1 MSNSETLTTTTTTK
15 NCSKADVEK
24 KAKEFIVQLKYGS
37 YIKYELLIHDFE
49 TKVAACTELMFSKI
63 EYPLCQHFSVVSQW
77 KPKQYN
83 PSALSCTVWE
93 PVLKELQSG
102 ATYGLMLIN

>member
-1 MSNSETLTTTTTTK
+1 MVPSYFDLVEPPFPTYYSVLTEVLTMSNSETLTTTTTTK

-63 EYPLCQHFSVVSQW
+63 EYPLCQHFSVVSQ
-77 KPKQYN
+77 
-83 PSALSCTVWE
+83 
-93 PVLKELQSG
+93 
-102 ATYGLMLIN
+102 